1 MINQQ
6 KEPELK
12 LHRVLAQNIL
22 TQYVWRFVNPS
33 EVHQLLEY
41 TNPLT
46 EITHK
51 RRVTAMG
58 RGGLSREHASIEVR
72 DVHHTHYG
80 RLCPIETPEGQNI
93 GLILSL
99 ATYAKLNEHGFLIT
113 PYRRVVN
120 GEVTDE
126 IVWMDAL
133 EEEKEYIV
141 PADTPLNGRK

>member
-1 MINQQ
+1 
-6 KEPELK
+6 
-12 LHRVLAQNIL
+12 
-22 TQYVWRFVNPS
+22 
-33 EVHQLLEY
+33 
-41 TNPLT
+41 
-46 EITHK
+46 
-51 RRVTAMG
+51 MG

-141 PADTPLNGRK
+141 PADTPLMEEK